1 VKTGALV
8 LAAGASRRFGSDKRR
23 HLIDGQPLLKRT
35 VQTVVE
41 AGLPCRVC
49 LRPGDGDIPLL
60 IDLPGIEFLECT
72 TAGHGM
78 GATLAEGVGN
88 CRDWDALLV
97 VLGDMGWV
105 QPATL
110 VAVASKLTAH
120 TIVQPTFRQQP
131 GQPVGFGRDFF
142 AELRDLSG
150 DKGGRAILL
159 RHRSAWIGVP
169 VEDQGILRDL
179 DFPAR

>member
-1 VKTGALV
+1 MKIGALV

-23 HLIDGQPLLKRT
+23 HLVDGQTLLKRT
-35 VQTVVE
+35 VQGVRE

-60 IDLPGIEFLECT
+60 LDLPGLAFIECRS
-72 TAGHGM
+72 ASQGM
-78 GATLAEGVGN
+78 GATLAEGVES
-88 CRDWDALLV
+88 CSDWDAVLI

-110 VAVASKLTAH
+110 EAVAAKLTAH
-120 TIVQPTFRQQP
+120 NIVQPTFRQQP

-142 AELRDLSG
+142 PELLALSG
-150 DKGGRAILL
+150 DRGGRSILH
-159 RHRSAWIGVP
+159 RHRSVRIAVP
-169 VEDQGILRDL
+169 VEDPGILRDL
-179 DFPAR
+179 DLPAH